1 MSGIAGTAL
10 MMAEASGVGVEID
23 LDRVPVPDGI
33 QLDRWLLAYNSFG
46 FLLAVDDRHWENLL
60 GMAVSRSLEFLRIG
74 TISEGSKLVLS
85 VGDRS
90 EVLWDWAKEP
100 FLGFE

>member
-1 MSGIAGTAL
+1 MS
-10 MMAEASGVGVEID
+10 
-23 LDRVPVPDGI
+23 R
-33 QLDRWLLAYNSFG
+33 
-46 FLLAVDDRHWENLL
+46 LAVNDRYWEDLV
-60 GMAVSRSLEFLRIG
+60 GMAASRSLEFLRIG

-85 VGDRS
+85 GGGQS